1 MKMKI
6 KLDYRQNSGK
16 FENIFLKSLQ
26 TGLNMLKAHYEAE
39 IKNSQENS

>member
-1 MKMKI
+1 MKI

-26 TGLNMLKAHYEAE
+26 TELNMLKAHYEAE